1 MSFIRYTREPVGELV
16 VPDKPTHE
24 YGKIYGPL
32 VLVRR
37 LTIALAAVR
46 ALREESARGASLLER
61 LLCPSVRGK
70 REVRARPEMPM
81 LSLAYFVFGP
91 LLLLVA
97 IICADATAEAHMRRS
112 SAEPPHPIWFV
123 AFAGFSV
130 TVVGFLVALAS
141 RT

>member
-1 MSFIRYTREPVGELV
+1 
-16 VPDKPTHE
+16 
-24 YGKIYGPL
+24 
-32 VLVRR
+32 
-37 LTIALAAVR
+37 
-46 ALREESARGASLLER
+46 
-61 LLCPSVRGK
+61 
-70 REVRARPEMPM
+70 M

-97 IICADATAEAHMRRS
+97 IICADVIAEGHMRRS

-130 TVVGFLVALAS
+130 TVVGLLVALAS

>member
-1 MSFIRYTREPVGELV
+1 
-16 VPDKPTHE
+16 
-24 YGKIYGPL
+24 
-32 VLVRR
+32 
-37 LTIALAAVR
+37 
-46 ALREESARGASLLER
+46 
-61 LLCPSVRGK
+61 
-70 REVRARPEMPM
+70 M

-112 SAEPPHPIWFV
+112 SAELPHPIWFV